1 MPDHQ
6 YWQPDPLGRHQ
17 HRWRRK
23 DGTWGD
29 QVADAGV
36 TGTDPYTGPQL
47 DPEAPSV
54 ERAAPEPIALAAPVV
69 EPVRS
74 AAREPLSF
82 WGHAWATAF
91 GIVLSIPILVA
102 GAVGAFLLLS
112 ETVSDWP

>member
-6 YWQPDPLGRHQ
+6 HWQPDPLGRHQ

-36 TGTDPYTGPQL
+36 TGTDPYTDPQP
-47 DPEAPSV
+47 DPAAPPVDQPAV
-54 ERAAPEPIALAAPVV
+54 EPATPPSRAAD
-69 EPVRS
+69 PVRS
-74 AAREPLSF
+74 ATREPLSF

-91 GIVLSIPILVA
+91 GIALSIPILIA
-102 GAVGAFLLLS
+102 GAVGALILLS
-112 ETVSDWP
+112 ETVPDWL